1 MLFVPSVRLLVVIVD
16 TPYGLMIF
24 PSIRSVSL
32 LYVIID
38 DLPLPS
44 TPTYPKAA
52 SLPERS

>member
-1 MLFVPSVRLLVVIVD
+1 MLFVPSVRLSVVIVD